1 MLEKTIVRD
10 NEQPVDFATV
20 LADVKKIAAKANA
33 RSGEIDEARAF
44 PLDLLEE
51 VEASRVLKTL
61 LPESFG
67 GLGMTLAESNAVVY
81 EAARGNG
88 SFGWLM
94 MVSVSQPLG
103 NGLFPRET
111 LLGFLRDYPYVRL
124 RGLIAPKGIATPVEG
139 GYRISGR
146 WPFATGWP
154 NPDFVGGTCLVKEN
168 GKLKM
173 GPAGSPM
180 LIMGLVPADEA
191 VFFHETWRA
200 LGMRGTDSCDVEIKD
215 KFVPHAR
222 VIDYQTATSVY
233 DTLPAARLPLRVAL
247 SFPHCAVALGIAQGA
262 LDDVLELA
270 KTKRS
275 AMNPQVLLG
284 DDPVFRH
291 ELGEQSIRLRAAKSF
306 LDQYTTQA
314 WKAGEEFRELT
325 PEEIMTGKLMAH
337 HITNESIKVVDWA
350 YTRFGSSSLYDG
362 AALQYRFRDIHV
374 ASQHASCHTDGYRNL
389 GAVLLGNELTPAQ
402 LF

>member
-1 MLEKTIVRD
+1 MLKKATVHT
-10 NEQPVDFATV
+10 NELEVDFATV
-20 LADVKKIAAKANA
+20 LAGVKKVAAKAKA
-33 RSGEIDEARAF
+33 RSAEIDEARTF

-61 LPESFG
+61 LPKSFG

-103 NGLFPRET
+103 NGLLPLET
-111 LLGFLRDYPYVRL
+111 VRSFTTDYAYVRL
-124 RGLIAPKGIATPVEG
+124 RGLIAPKGIAVPVEG
-139 GYRISGR
+139 GYRITGR

-154 NPDFVGGTCLVKEN
+154 NPDFVGGTCLVKED
-168 GKLKM
+168 GKLKVTPT
-173 GPAGSPM
+173 GDPM
-180 LIMGLVPADEA
+180 LIMGLVPANEA
-191 VFFHETWRA
+191 VFYHETWRA
-200 LGMRGTDSCDVEIKD
+200 LGMRGTDSCDVEITD
-215 KFVPHAR
+215 KFVPFSR
-222 VIDYQTATSVY
+222 VIDYQNSTTVY
-233 DTLPAARLPLRVAL
+233 DMPAARLPLRVAL

-262 LDDVLELA
+262 LDDALELA

-275 AMNPQVLLG
+275 AMNPQALLG
-284 DDPVFRH
+284 EDPVFRH
-291 ELGEQSIRLRAAKSF
+291 ELGEQSLRLRAAKSF
-306 LDQYTTQA
+306 LDLFTAEA
-314 WKAGEEFRELT
+314 WNAGEEHRALT
-325 PEEIMTGKLMAH
+325 PEEILTGRLMANF
-337 HITNESIKVVDWA
+337 ITTESIKVVDWA

-362 AALQYRFRDIHV
+362 ASLQYRLRDIHV

-389 GAVLLGNELTPAQ
+389 GAVLQGIKLTPAQ

>member
-1 MLEKTIVRD
+1 MLQKATVRTD
-10 NEQPVDFATV
+10 ETEADFAAV
-20 LADVKKIAAKANA
+20 LADVRRIAAKARA
-33 RSGEIDEARAF
+33 RSAEIDEARSF

-61 LPESFG
+61 LPRSFG
-67 GLGMTLAESNAVVY
+67 GLGLTLAESNAVVY

-103 NGLFPRET
+103 NGLLPLET
-111 LLGFLRDYPYVRL
+111 VRSLTTDYAYVRL
-124 RGLIAPKGIATPVEG
+124 RGLIAPKGVAVPVEG

-154 NPDFVGGTCLVKEN
+154 NPDFVGGTCLVRDD

-173 GPAGSPM
+173 APTGDPM
-180 LIMGLVPADEA
+180 LIMGLVPANEA
-191 VFFHETWRA
+191 VFYHETWRA

-215 KFVPHAR
+215 RFVPLSR
-222 VIDYQTATSVY
+222 VIDYQTSTTVY
-233 DTLPAARLPLRVAL
+233 DMPAARLPLRVAL
-247 SFPHCAVALGIAQGA
+247 SFPHCAVALGIGQGA
-262 LDDVLELA
+262 LDDALELA
-270 KTKRS
+270 RTKRS
-275 AMNPQVLLG
+275 AMNPKALLG
-284 DDPVFRH
+284 EDPVFRH
-291 ELGEQSIRLRAAKSF
+291 ELGEQSLRLRAAKSF
-306 LDQYTTQA
+306 LDQFTADA
-314 WKAGEEFRELT
+314 WKAGEEHRALT
-325 PEEIMTGKLMAH
+325 PEEILTGRLMANF
-337 HITNESIKVVDWA
+337 ITAESIKVVDWA

-362 AALQYRFRDIHV
+362 ASLQYRFRDIHV

-389 GAVLLGNELTPAQ
+389 GAALQGVELTPAQ